1 MGSKPDTLRA
11 CHLELVGD
19 TWVTVAAVVMTM
31 VVTVVVP
38 IVAEVAAAVISIKGF
53 GVVWLSHWA
62 LALARGS
69 RRAAASSPDRVSRRR
84 QFLPI

>member
-1 MGSKPDTLRA
+1 MDSKPDTLRA

-19 TWVTVAAVVMTM
+19 TWVAVAAIVMTV
-31 VVTVVVP
+31 VVTVVP
-38 IVAEVAAAVISIKGF
+38 IVAEVAAVMTSINGM

-62 LALARGS
+62 LALARRS
-69 RRAAASSPDRVSRRR
+69 RRAAASSPDRISRRR